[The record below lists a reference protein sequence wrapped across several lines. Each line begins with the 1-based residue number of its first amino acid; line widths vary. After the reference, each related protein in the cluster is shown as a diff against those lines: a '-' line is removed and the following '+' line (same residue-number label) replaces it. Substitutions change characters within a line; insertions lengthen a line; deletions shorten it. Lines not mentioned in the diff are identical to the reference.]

1 MGDEINFVIYSLRD
15 KIKECAESIEYI
27 ENNYQDFFDKLIDL
41 YDSELLE
48 KEDFIDIIIS
58 DPSYKDSFISVLFL
72 DKNKD
77 YIIDEII
84 KNYFKSHGDEAF
96 SVSSLVLVN
105 HLLEENSYLNKYDF
119 VEFFNIFLKEHKA
132 NIGEKYITNQKE
144 QIEKVFEENKQYIL
158 NTIVSTFITNPE
170 LSGVDVKKML
180 GLDIFV
186 DKLVEERLALFKKEN
201 DHAMK
206 KEYKKQKSS
215 NQHEESALTPRR
227 RKEKYKELLLPP
239 PTQEEIDAANK
250 AMEELLLEE
259 EKEKGSSS
267 KLDAGKSKKS
277 RRKKSCSKKE
287 FESKQPEELKQE
299 QSKELKQEQSE
310 ELKQE
315 QSEELKQEQSEE
327 KLPEELTTPKVKTY
341 NEYQQKKKQVNRD
354 RRYAGHELKKKLLEI
369 SISHI
374 EGRISRIQKEIYK
387 YDNSIDEYV
396 EKLKKYEIEI
406 TEKKEGEMD
415 TIGEV
420 FRSLMSLISEVLN
433 ILNKDS
439 QHMESLIEL
448 CEEEIRITN
457 NDHIKTLN
465 DLVSDSYRNLKMQET
480 IELEEYDKH
489 SNPSYNASY
498 YNYNIYKLIKDCIKY
513 YNFENIIGKMRE
525 NAIKDLTEL
534 EKELK
539 EKSAELEVVNV
550 QLQKFDMPY
559 AGIKILPISDDDLLI
574 EKLLKF
580 LN

>member
-1 MGDEINFVIYSLRD
+1 MGDEINLVIYSLRD

-27 ENNYQDFFDKLIDL
+27 ENNYQDFFGDFIDL
-41 YDSELLE
+41 YHSDFLE
-48 KEDFIDIIIS
+48 KDDFIDIVLS

-72 DKNKD
+72 YENED

-84 KNYFKSHGDEAF
+84 KNYFQSHDDEVF
-96 SVSSLVLVN
+96 SVSSLGLVN
-105 HLLEENSYLNKYDF
+105 HLLEKNSYLEKYEF
-119 VEFFNIFLKEHKA
+119 VEFFNIFLKEQRI
-132 NIGEKYITNQKE
+132 NIGKKYISNQKE
-144 QIEKVFEENKQYIL
+144 QIEKIFEENKLYIL

-170 LSGVDVKKML
+170 LSGVNVKNML

-186 DKLVEERLALFKKEN
+186 DKLVEERLAQFRKEN
-201 DHAMK
+201 DHAIK
-206 KEYKKQKSS
+206 KKFKKQISS
-215 NQHEESALTPRR
+215 HQRDESALTPRR
-227 RKEKYKELLLPP
+227 RKEKKEPPP
-239 PTQEEIDAANK
+239 PTPTQEAIDAANK
-250 AMEELLLEE
+250 AMEDLLLEE
-259 EKEKGSSS
+259 EREKGSSS

-277 RRKKSCSKKE
+277 RRTKSRSEKE
-287 FESKQPEELKQE
+287 LESKQPEQLT
-299 QSKELKQEQSE
+299 QEQSE
-310 ELKQE
+310 ENLELVEKE
-315 QSEELKQEQSEE
+315 KLSEELK
-327 KLPEELTTPKVKTY
+327 TPKVKTY

-354 RRYAGHELKKKLLEI
+354 RRYAGHELKQKLLEI

-374 EGRISRIQKEIYK
+374 EGRMSRIQKEIYK

-396 EKLKKYEIEI
+396 DKLKKYKTEI
-406 TEKKEGEMD
+406 TEKKEGDMD

-420 FRSLMSLISEVLN
+420 FGSLMSLISEVLN

-439 QHMESLIEL
+439 QQMEGLIEL
-448 CEEEIRITN
+448 CEKEIIITN

-480 IELEEYDKH
+480 IEEYDKH

-498 YNYNIYKLIKDCIKY
+498 YNYNIYKLIKDCIKHY
-513 YNFENIIGKMRE
+513 KFEKIIEKMHE

-534 EKELK
+534 EKELNDK
-539 EKSAELEVVNV
+539 TAELEVVNV